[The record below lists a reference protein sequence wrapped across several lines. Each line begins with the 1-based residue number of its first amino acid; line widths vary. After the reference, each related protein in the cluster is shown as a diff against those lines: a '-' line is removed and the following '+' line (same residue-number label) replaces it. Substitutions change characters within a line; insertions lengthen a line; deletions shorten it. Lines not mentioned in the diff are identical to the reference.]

1 MDKTRDDYN
10 RFHLGKFEKNI
21 GPPSFKSFLQY
32 INLSMYQN
40 VISQLENHSQL
51 LRGHDFANERLLVC
65 QFHV

>member
-1 MDKTRDDYN
+1 MDKTREDYN

-21 GPPSFKSFLQY
+21 GPPFFNLQY

-51 LRGHDFANERLLVC
+51 LRGHDFAKKSCKHDNH
-65 QFHV
+65 QK